1 MVFGRNVQGCA
12 AVGIALLASLVLGGC
27 NDHPAS
33 AHAADPS
40 HATTLPAS
48 LPATPPVTQLP
59 RAVAASAELVATDAA
74 AGGGFNRQYPWLTN
88 YSGRDTIVA
97 TFIPPRGYERASV
110 LAGTFARWLR
120 NLPLRYSQGRL
131 ASAPAYAGVID
142 IDLDGSGPG
151 GGCIGAIVRLRA
163 EYMLADGEP
172 ELIRFGA
179 GSGKWLRWLPP
190 QSSSTWSASSPT
202 CRPDEAAETYAS
214 FRGYLADVNRQM
226 TVSSFTKSLA
236 RVPDLRQV
244 RIGDVYLR
252 TSGDA
257 CAAIVVDSVLRP
269 SDGQRLFLL
278 AQVTKGGREMVVL
291 LNSGKSELGPWF
303 EADSD
308 EPIVT
313 PMGSFGRDMLR
324 RFRVDRG
331 DGADDASQPTT
342 NSAQSKAV
350 KPTLA
355 HTANRAAPAAPKGK
369 RKS

>member
-1 MVFGRNVQGCA
+1 MVFGRNVQGCCT
-12 AVGIALLASLVLGGC
+12 VGIALLASLVLGGC
-27 NDHPAS
+27 HDHPAS
-33 AHAADPS
+33 AHAADPV

-48 LPATPPVTQLP
+48 LPASRPATLPP
-59 RAVAASAELVATDAA
+59 RAVTIPAEPVGADAAA
-74 AGGGFNRQYPWLTN
+74 AGGFNRHYPWLTN

-97 TFIPPRGYERASV
+97 TFLAPRSYERASV

-120 NLPLRYSQGRL
+120 HLPLRFSQGQL

-142 IDLDGSGPG
+142 IDLDGSGVG

-179 GSGKWLRWLPP
+179 GSGKWLYWLPP
-190 QSSSTWSASSPT
+190 QSSSSWAASSPT
-202 CRPDEAAETYAS
+202 SRPAEAAATYAS

-226 TVSSFTKSLA
+226 TVSSFTKSLVQ
-236 RVPDLRQV
+236 VPDLRQV

-252 TSGDA
+252 GSGDA
-257 CAAIVVDSVLRP
+257 CAAIVVDSALRA
-269 SDGQRLFLL
+269 SDGHRLFLL
-278 AQVTKGGREMVVL
+278 AQATKGGRELVVL

-303 EADSD
+303 EADSN
-308 EPIVT
+308 EPIQT
-313 PMGSFGRDMLR
+313 PMGSFTRDMLR

-331 DGADDASQPTT
+331 EGADDASQPTT
-342 NSAQSKAV
+342 NSAKSKPD

-355 HTANRAAPAAPKGK
+355 HAADRAAPAAPKGK
-369 RKS
+369 ARS